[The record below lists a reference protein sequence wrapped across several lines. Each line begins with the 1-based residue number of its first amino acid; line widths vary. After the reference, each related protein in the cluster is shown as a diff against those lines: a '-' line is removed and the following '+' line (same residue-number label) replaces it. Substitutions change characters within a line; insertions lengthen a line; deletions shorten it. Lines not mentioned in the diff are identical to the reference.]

1 MNAGSMTS
9 CAKGRVGVSPLATSR
24 SGAARTERAIALSR
38 ARRCGVVVR
47 AEDEEE
53 AKGVMADIGLGDLEE
68 VMEKAGG
75 GSTSSD
81 MLPEDLDGVT
91 AFLGSEDVDF
101 AQKLLVEKYGESLY
115 RELGFT
121 KQSETINGRLAMVG
135 FLAGFGALFTGDIL
149 TQFAKAPLPSLL
161 VSAAIITAT
170 LVPTAKPE
178 GYVPAGVKDAVMKA
192 YEGAGLDEIF
202 TPKAELINGRGAMIG
217 IFALVLLSVIF

>member
-1 MNAGSMTS
+1 M
-9 CAKGRVGVSPLATSR
+9 
-24 SGAARTERAIALSR
+24 
-38 ARRCGVVVR
+38 
-47 AEDEEE
+47 
-53 AKGVMADIGLGDLEE
+53 
-68 VMEKAGG
+68 
-75 GSTSSD
+75 
-81 MLPEDLDGVT
+81 

-202 TPKAELINGRGAMIG
+202 NGRGAMIG